1 MAKTAGRD
9 AAATRELILRA
20 AQDVVLTDGVAHLT
34 LAKAAARAG
43 VSKGGV
49 LYHFATRNDLI
60 AAMVERLIARFQSGL
75 DDVRSVHPQHSFA
88 RVYVEECLVE
98 EPAEQAD
105 AHHEARVGA
114 ALLAA
119 VAAEPEL
126 LAPLRAAF
134 GRWQQQI
141 EQAADPV
148 GATVARLAADGLWL
162 CELFGIDALTPLRRE
177 QVAERLRHLTD
188 PA

>member
-1 MAKTAGRD
+1 MVKTAGRD
-9 AAATRELILRA
+9 AAATRDLILQA
-20 AQDVVLTDGVAHLT
+20 AQDVVLEHGVAHLT

-49 LYHFATRNDLI
+49 LYHFATRNDLV

-75 DDVRSVHPQHSFA
+75 DDVRAAQPQHSFV

-98 EPAEQAD
+98 DSAEHEQAQ
-105 AHHEARVGA
+105 HEHRVGA

-134 GRWQQQI
+134 DGWQHQI

-162 CELFGIDALTPLRRE
+162 CELFGIDALTPQRRD
-177 QVAERLRHLTD
+177 QVADRLRELAD
-188 PA
+188 PS